1 MGQIVKVTCTACGKS
16 GELKIGGGKADCD
29 FDVIISGMSEL
40 QKENLTEMMH
50 EGARGFT
57 VNRAPCMCQ
66 TCGSYYA
73 GNKVSYFFEG
83 EKKIAW
89 SKCPSCGS
97 FKKKIINKDNMTP
110 CIDRKCKGT
119 ITLEQTGLWD

>member
-29 FDVIISGMSEL
+29 T
-40 QKENLTEMMH
+40 KNLV
-50 EGARGFT
+50 GWNYFLLIAFWVLPKKSLSSGFT

-66 TCGSYYA
+66 VCGSYYA

-119 ITLEQTGLWD
+119 IILEQIGLWD

>member
-1 MGQIVKVTCTACGKS
+1 MGQIVRLSCTECDRS
-16 GELKIGGGKADCD
+16 GELKIGGGIADCD
-29 FDVIISGMSEL
+29 FDVIISGMSQL
-40 QKENLTEMMH
+40 QKENLTEVMH

-66 TCGSYYA
+66 ICGSFYA
-73 GNKVSYFFEG
+73 GNKVTYFFEG

-97 FKKKIINKDNMTP
+97 FKKKIINKDNMSSCT
-110 CIDRKCKGT
+110 KCKGT
-119 ITLEQTGLWD
+119 ITIEEIGFWD